1 MEWPAPRPASRPM
14 QIATS
19 DSAVLPLLPIDVYS
33 AQEATRL
40 LPGAPAAPSD
50 TVLLGR
56 IAEGDLESFQTFYGR
71 YAGRVLAYARQLG
84 RHREGAEDVVQE
96 VFVAVWRRAASYRP
110 DRGDTAGW
118 LYTITRNKL
127 VDHWRR
133 AGEPA
138 GLEEIDERRLSR
150 LCEAGEPGDLRLSV
164 RQALSRV
171 APEQRRAIEM
181 AYFGGLTYEETA
193 RRLDLP
199 LGTLKSRIRSGLK
212 SLRTLLEG
220 SVP

>member
-1 MEWPAPRPASRPM
+1 M
-14 QIATS
+14 QIATPEPL
-19 DSAVLPLLPIDVYS
+19 VLPLPPIDVYS
-33 AQEATRL
+33 APEIPRVPA
-40 LPGAPAAPSD
+40 GAPASPSD
-50 TVLLGR
+50 ASLLGR
-56 IAEGDLESFQTFYGR
+56 IAEGDLESFQVFYGR

-84 RHREGAEDVVQE
+84 RHREVAEDVVQE
-96 VFVAVWRRAASYRP
+96 VFVAVWRRASSYRP

-133 AGEPA
+133 AGEPLD
-138 GLEEIDERRLSR
+138 LEELDERRLAR
-150 LCEAGEPGDLRLSV
+150 LDPAGEPGDLHLSV
-164 RQALSRV
+164 RQALARV
-171 APEQRRAIEM
+171 APDQRRAIEM

-212 SLRTLLEG
+212 SLRSLLEG
-220 SVP
+220 SPP